1 MHPDAFTE
9 SQRLSYRPI
18 TRDDLSWLID
28 MRTPEPVARYLGGTK
43 WQNPEAL
50 AQRMEFYLEC
60 YEKFG
65 FGISVMSLKTT
76 GELIGTSGLQPLEDT
91 GEIEVGYNMSERFW
105 AQGYGTECASYWLRF
120 GFEKGGLER
129 IVAVAHPDNTG
140 SWRIMEKCSMI
151 FEKREEHYGV
161 ECVVYAISRDE
172 FNRLD
177 HT

>member
-1 MHPDAFTE
+1 MHPEAFQE
-9 SQRLSYRPI
+9 SQRLTYRPI
-18 TRDDLSWLID
+18 TRDDLAWLIE
-28 MRTPEPVARYLGGTK
+28 MRTPEPVARYLGGSR

-50 AQRMEFYLEC
+50 AKRMEFYLEC
-60 YEKFG
+60 YDTLG
-65 FGISVMSLKTT
+65 FGISVMSLKDT
-76 GELIGTSGLQPLEDT
+76 GELIGTSGLQPLEAT

-105 AQGYGTECASYWLRF
+105 GQGYGTECASYWLRF

-140 SWRIMEKCSMI
+140 SWRIMEKCGMT

-161 ECVVYAISRDE
+161 ECVVYAISKDE